1 MNFKDGFTA
10 AHIRPVESDTAVKA
24 TGAEQSRV
32 EDVGTVCGSHHDH
45 VGVGIETIHLDKHL
59 VESLLTLIVGPA
71 QTSAA
76 LASNGINFVNK
87 NYTGGM
93 ALGLVKQ
100 VSHAAGTHTDEHFH
114 ELRAGDGE

>member
-10 AHIRPVESDTAVKA
+10 AHIRPVESNAAVKT
-24 TGAEQSRV
+24 TGAEQGRV

-45 VGVGIETIHLDKHL
+45 VGVGIETIHLNKHL
-59 VESLLTLIVGPA
+59 VEGLLTLVVRPA
-71 QTSAA
+71 QTGTA

-100 VSHAAGTHTDEHFH
+100 VSHTA
-114 ELRAGDGE
+114 